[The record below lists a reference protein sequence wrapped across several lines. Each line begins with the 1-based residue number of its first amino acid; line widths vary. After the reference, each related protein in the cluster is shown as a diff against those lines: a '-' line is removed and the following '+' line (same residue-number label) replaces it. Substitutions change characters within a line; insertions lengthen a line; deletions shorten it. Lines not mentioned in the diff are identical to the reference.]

1 MTRETT
7 IGVDLGG
14 TKLLMVCGSQQMRVQ
29 TGFSFSAAELEH
41 HLRAFIQSLAAVP
54 SGIGI
59 AIPGLVD
66 CAGCVQACDVLPGM
80 IGWNPAEAMAD
91 VGCSIQAINDVN
103 AALAEEFHDAPTALT
118 GGVIMVGTAVGAAF
132 LIDGLPLQGSQG
144 WAGELGYIPILMNGE
159 VKRLDELAGGAFIA
173 KRVGLEAPD
182 LAERAQAGDES
193 VLWAVREGGY
203 ALGLAIATV
212 INLFNPA
219 KIALGGGTLELKGYE
234 EAAYGAAKQFSLPE
248 LWRACSLTKVKAGDA
263 VVALGAMRIASK
275 F

>member
-1 MTRETT
+1 MTRDMT

-14 TKLLMVCGSQQMRVQ
+14 TKLLIVSGDQRFQTQ
-29 TGFSFSAAELEH
+29 TGTSFSSVDLE
-41 HLRAFIQSLAAVP
+41 RYIREFIQRLGAIP
-54 SGIGI
+54 KGIGI

-66 CAGCVQACDVLPGM
+66 GTGCIQACDVLPEM
-80 IGWNPAEAMAD
+80 VGWNPAEAMAD
-91 VGCSIQAINDVN
+91 MGCCIQAINDVN
-103 AALAEEFHDAPTALT
+103 AALAEEFHDAPNALT
-118 GGVIMVGTAVGAAF
+118 GGVIMVGTAIGAAF

-144 WAGELGYIPILMNGE
+144 WAGELGYIPILMSGE

-173 KRVGLEAPD
+173 KRLGLDAQA

-193 VLWAVREGGY
+193 VLWAIREGGY

-219 KIALGGGTLELKGYE
+219 QIAIGGGALDLNGYE
-234 EAAYGAAKQFSLPE
+234 AEAYGAAKQFSLPE

-263 VVALGAMRIASK
+263 VVALGAMRIASS